1 MALAQKQEELPPKQ
15 LQAPFSSAEFTIV
28 TELDR
33 GATFSSVRTSW
44 KRKGEPGFSRRTF
57 VLQKHFAVRTGLNQ
71 VHLSEPLP
79 IERAV
84 RDF

>member
-33 GATFSSVRTSW
+33 GATFRG
-44 KRKGEPGFSRRTF
+44 KRRAFF
-57 VLQKHFAVRTGLNQ
+57 KHGPLCFIGVYRIATLHDPAQASGIGPISGLCYSQ
-71 VHLSEPLP
+71 
-79 IERAV
+79 
-84 RDF
+84 